1 MVIGIDVGGSTTKI
15 IGIDEEGIKHP
26 MLVRATD
33 PITSLFGAFGKY
45 IYDNGISLTQVE
57 KVMLTGVGS
66 VYVRQSLYGLST
78 AHADEFIANG
88 LGAHYASR
96 LKNLIVVSMG
106 TGTSFVKVEGD
117 SISHIGGIGI
127 GGGTIL
133 GLSRLL
139 LHTQDIQQIVE
150 MALKGNTENVDL
162 KIKDIC
168 NAALPGL
175 PLEATAS
182 LFGKAS
188 MNSPMEDIAS
198 GIIHMVLQ
206 TIGQSV
212 ILAALNSSIKDF
224 VLIGNLAK
232 LPQCENVFPI
242 LENMYNC
249 HFLIPE
255 YAEYRTALGA
265 ALAYVNKQ
273 NYTEVGD

>member
-15 IGIDEEGIKHP
+15 IGIDKEGIKHP
-26 MLVRATD
+26 MLVRAAD
-33 PITSLFGAFGKY
+33 PITSLFGALGKY

-96 LKNLIVVSMG
+96 LKSLIVVSMG

-117 SISHIGGIGI
+117 SISHIGGLGI

-168 NAALPGL
+168 NTALPGL

-198 GIIHMVLQ
+198 GVIHMVLQ

-242 LENMYNC
+242 LEKMYNC
-249 HFLIPE
+249 HFLIPK

-265 ALAYVNKQ
+265 ALAFVNKQ
-273 NYTEVGD
+273 NYTEIKD

>member
-15 IGIDEEGIKHP
+15 IGIDKEGIKHP
-26 MLVRATD
+26 MLVRAAD
-33 PITSLFGAFGKY
+33 PITSLFGALGKY

-96 LKNLIVVSMG
+96 LKSLIVVSMG

-117 SISHIGGIGI
+117 SISHIGGLGI

-168 NAALPGL
+168 NTALPGL

-198 GIIHMVLQ
+198 GVIHMVLQ

-242 LENMYNC
+242 LEKMYNC
-249 HFLIPE
+249 HFLIPK

-273 NYTEVGD
+273 NYTEIKD